1 MSYWRGMAAMV
12 AKDVLAELRSK
23 ETLSAMLLFALMVA
37 VTFNLALELRVDN
50 VLQIA
55 PGLMWVAFVFAGVLG
70 LNRSFAAEQ
79 ECECIEGLMLTPV
92 DRSAIYVAKSVSN
105 TLFMLTVEA
114 LFLPVF
120 AILFRV
126 PVLSPALWLIVF
138 LGTVGFASAGT
149 LFAAVAMNSRARE
162 ILLPLLLL
170 PIVVPVLTAA
180 TRSTAQIL
188 DGQAL
193 AEYAPWLRLL
203 LAFDIISVVIA
214 VLSFEYVIEE

>member
-1 MSYWRGMAAMV
+1 MSYWRGVTAMV
-12 AKDVLAELRSK
+12 SKDLMAELRSK
-23 ETLSAMLLFALMVA
+23 EALSAMLLFALMVA

-50 VLQIA
+50 VMQIA
-55 PGLMWVAFVFAGVLG
+55 PGLMWVAFAFAGVLG

-79 ECECIEGLMLTPV
+79 ESDCIEGLMLTPV
-92 DRSAIYVAKSVSN
+92 DRSAIYVAHGISN
-105 TLFMLTVEA
+105 TLFMLTAEV

-120 AILFRV
+120 GILFRV
-126 PVLSPALWLIVF
+126 PVWSPALWLVVF

-180 TRSTAQIL
+180 TRATAQVL
-188 DGQAL
+188 DGHAL
-193 AEYAPWLRLL
+193 AESAPWLRLL
-203 LAFDIISVVIA
+203 LAFDIISTVIA
-214 VLSFEYVIEE
+214 VLCFEYVIEE

>member
-1 MSYWRGMAAMV
+1 MSYWRSVAAIV
-12 AKDVLAELRSK
+12 AKDVLAEARSR
-23 ETLSAMLLFALMVA
+23 EALSAMLLFALMVA
-37 VTFNLALELRVDN
+37 VTFNLALELRIDN

-55 PGLMWVAFVFAGVLG
+55 PGLIWVAFVFAGVLG

-79 ECECIEGLMLTPV
+79 DRACIEGLMLAPV
-92 DRSAIYVAKSVSN
+92 DRSAIYIAKCISN
-105 TLFMLTVEA
+105 TLFMLTAEA

-120 AILFRV
+120 SVLFRV
-126 PVLSPALWLIVF
+126 PVGSPALWLVVF

-188 DGQAL
+188 EGQTL
-193 AEYAPWLRLL
+193 AAYAPWLRLL

-214 VLSFEYVIEE
+214 VLTFEYVIEE

>member
-1 MSYWRGMAAMV
+1 MSYWRGIAALV

-23 ETLSAMLLFALMVA
+23 EALSAMLLFALMVA
-37 VTFNLALELRVDN
+37 VTFNLALELRIDN
-50 VLQIA
+50 VLQVA

-79 ECECIEGLMLTPV
+79 ESGCIEGLMLTPT
-92 DRSAIYVAKSVSN
+92 DRSSIYVSKCISN
-105 TLFMLTVEA
+105 TLFMLTAEA

-126 PVLSPALWLIVF
+126 PVSSPALWLVVL

-180 TRSTAQIL
+180 TRSTALIL
-188 DGQAL
+188 DGQSL
-193 AEYAPWLRLL
+193 AAYAPWLRLL
-203 LAFDIISVVIA
+203 VAFDIISVVIS